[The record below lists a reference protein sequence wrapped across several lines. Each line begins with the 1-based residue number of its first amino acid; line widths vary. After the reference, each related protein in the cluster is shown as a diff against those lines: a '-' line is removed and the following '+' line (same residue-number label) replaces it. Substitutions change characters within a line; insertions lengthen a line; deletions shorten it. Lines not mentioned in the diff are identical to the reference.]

1 MIEDDTKTT
10 LSKEYYYAPNEMYE
24 VYLWFNYNI
33 DLDDEYPCENIEL
46 IDGRIVKKEDINYL
60 LFDSFGIILRNQNG
74 EYIEVLEMEL
84 DGVWNIIIKIKNII
98 INSEILIIFLIK
110 SNYVFSISYILPLER
125 FYFLFEK

>member
-1 MIEDDTKTT
+1 
-10 LSKEYYYAPNEMYE
+10 MYE
-24 VYLWFNYNI
+24 IYLWFNYNI

-46 IDGRIVKKEDINYL
+46 IDGRIVEKEDINYL
-60 LFDSFGIILRNQNG
+60 LFDTCGIILRNQNG

-84 DGVWNIIIKIKNII
+84 DRVWNIIIKIKNII
-98 INSEILIIFLIK
+98 INSEVLIIFLIK

>member
-1 MIEDDTKTT
+1 VFILCFTFIYCLCILVFIKI
-10 LSKEYYYAPNEMYE
+10 YA
-24 VYLWFNYNI
+24 
-33 DLDDEYPCENIEL
+33 
-46 IDGRIVKKEDINYL
+46 L
-60 LFDSFGIILRNQNG
+60 LTDSFGIILRNQNG

-98 INSEILIIFLIK
+98 INSEVLIIFLIK

>member
-1 MIEDDTKTT
+1 VFILCFT
-10 LSKEYYYAPNEMYE
+10 LIYCLYILVFIKIYA
-24 VYLWFNYNI
+24 
-33 DLDDEYPCENIEL
+33 
-46 IDGRIVKKEDINYL
+46 L
-60 LFDSFGIILRNQNG
+60 LTDSFGIILRNQNG

-98 INSEILIIFLIK
+98 INSEVLIIFLIK

>member
-46 IDGRIVKKEDINYL
+46 IDRRIVEKEDINGL

-84 DGVWNIIIKIKNII
+84 D
-98 INSEILIIFLIK
+98 
-110 SNYVFSISYILPLER
+110 
-125 FYFLFEK
+125 